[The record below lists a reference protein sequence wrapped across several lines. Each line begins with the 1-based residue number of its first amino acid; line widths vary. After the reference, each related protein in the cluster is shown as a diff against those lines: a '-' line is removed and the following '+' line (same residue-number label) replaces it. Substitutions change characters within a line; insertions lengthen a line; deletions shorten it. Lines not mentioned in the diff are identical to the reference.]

1 MKYNVLITTVYSL
14 RYNKTMSDCLSC
26 KKRNSPIDLFN
37 KKNYVDMDIRDAR
50 FNICLGC
57 DRLYKRTKTCK
68 ECGCFM
74 NRKTWL
80 KDASCP
86 LGKWNSE

>member
-1 MKYNVLITTVYSL
+1 
-14 RYNKTMSDCLSC
+14 
-26 KKRNSPIDLFN
+26 
-37 KKNYVDMDIRDAR
+37 MDVRDAR

-74 NRKTWL
+74 KVKARLDFTT
-80 KDASCP
+80 CP
-86 LGKWNSE
+86 LGKW